1 MTRIGPQGSA
11 LFQDPESK
19 TPEIQPSD
27 TFDTFETP
35 ETVET
40 PETNKGG
47 RPRKDR
53 PKVVKYTV
61 FLTPGHWEYLKRYAA
76 DALLREG
83 IETDRSDILRRLV
96 DQLQAGN
103 VRPW

>member
-1 MTRIGPQGSA
+1 MSKQRTGPQVTNA
-11 LFQDPESK
+11 LYLSTERK
-19 TPEIQPSD
+19 TPEIQPS
-27 TFDTFETP
+27 DTFETP

-53 PKVVKYTV
+53 PKVEKYTV

-96 DQLQAGN
+96 DQLQAGT